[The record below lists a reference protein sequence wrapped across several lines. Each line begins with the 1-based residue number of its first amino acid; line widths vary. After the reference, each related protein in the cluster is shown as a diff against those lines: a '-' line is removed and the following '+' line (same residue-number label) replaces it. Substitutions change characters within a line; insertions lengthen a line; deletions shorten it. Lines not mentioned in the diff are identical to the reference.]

1 MLRQAFI
8 DLNDYVA
15 FFRGV
20 EFPVLRRTE
29 RALAEFRA
37 DEDNVSGKK
46 IAAAVLDD
54 PLMAAKLVIHQQ
66 ASRSHK
72 QTRDITTV
80 DRAIMMLGI
89 TPFLARFGEL
99 KTLEAQLAAHPQALI
114 AVLRVITRAR
124 RAARYARDFALIRHD
139 IDVEEI
145 TLAAL
150 LHEVAEI
157 LCGCFAPEMFEQV
170 GAIQREHEGIRSA
183 VAQKIVFKHT
193 FAELQFA
200 LVKEFG
206 LPELLV
212 TLLDPQHAETPRV
225 RSVAL
230 ACDLARHSANGWD
243 DPALP
248 DDIVAISELLR
259 LPPDVLMTRLQIPAE
274 AAAKLLPPAAD
285 ATGV

>member
-20 EFPVLRRTE
+20 DFPVLRRTE
-29 RALAEFRA
+29 RAMAEFRA

-46 IAAAVLDD
+46 IAATVLDD

-66 ASRSHK
+66 ASRSSK

-80 DRAIMMLGI
+80 DRAIMMIGV
-89 TPFLARFGEL
+89 TPFLARFCEL
-99 KTLEAQLAAHPQALI
+99 KTVEEQLAAHPQVLI

-124 RAARYARDFALIRHD
+124 RAASYARDFALIRHD
-139 IDVEEI
+139 VDVEEI

-157 LCGCFAPEMFEQV
+157 LCGCFAPTLFEQV
-170 GAIQREHEGIRSA
+170 GAIQREHQGIRSA

-212 TLLDPQHAETPRV
+212 SLLDPEQAETPRV
-225 RSVAL
+225 RSVTL
-230 ACDLARHSANGWD
+230 ACDLARHTANGWD

-259 LPPDVLMTRLQIPAE
+259 LPPDVLMTRIRVPAE
-274 AAAKLLPPAAD
+274 ATGKLLPPGAD
-285 ATGV
+285 ETEA